1 MNKILSLLAATL
13 LALCSFYSTYWY
25 APYTGF
31 SYILPLVIV
40 GLFLYMIL
48 LYMLYRIRSQKLSK
62 KETKE
67 TAPQV

>member
-1 MNKILSLLAATL
+1 MNKILSLLAATI
-13 LALCSFYSTYWY
+13 LALFSFYSTCWY

-31 SYILPLVIV
+31 SSILLLVVV

-48 LYMLYRIRSQKLSK
+48 VYMLYRIRSQRGSE

-67 TAPQV
+67 TASQV

>member
-1 MNKILSLLAATL
+1 MNKILSLLAATI
-13 LALCSFYSTYWY
+13 LALFSFYSTCWY
-25 APYTGF
+25 APYPGF

-48 LYMLYRIRSQKLSK
+48 AYMLYRIRSQKVSK
-62 KETKE
+62 REAKE